1 MIFLYKKTC
10 IYLLSGADILEPII
24 VYLSLSH
31 QLLPIVEVIFL
42 KYIVFGGKVK
52 KLSTHFLHGMVLPR
66 NLHFSSC
73 YPRRVYKK

>member
-1 MIFLYKKTC
+1 MIFLLKKTC

-42 KYIVFGGKVK
+42 QYIVFGG
-52 KLSTHFLHGMVLPR
+52 
-66 NLHFSSC
+66 
-73 YPRRVYKK
+73 